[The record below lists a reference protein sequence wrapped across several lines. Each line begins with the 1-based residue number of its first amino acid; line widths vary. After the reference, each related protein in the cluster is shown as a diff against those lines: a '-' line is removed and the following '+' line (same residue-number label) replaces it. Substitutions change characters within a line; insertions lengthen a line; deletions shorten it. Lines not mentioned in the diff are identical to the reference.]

1 MRQINESIK
10 MKIFKRNKLIYGVG
24 VNDAD
29 YFVNTTVNGKQ
40 VKCLFYQT
48 WIDMLTRCY
57 SEKYQNKRPTYI
69 GCTVSDCWLVFSN
82 FKKWME
88 LKDFKGKRLDKD
100 LKFASNRV
108 YSPDKCMFVTC
119 AINNL
124 LTNHAAKRGLYPQGV
139 DSPNNSVK
147 YRAQISFKGKFK
159 HLGFYTTVKSAEM
172 AYLTAK
178 HEIVKQAAIDEPD
191 QEVSQALH
199 MQAGLIFN
207 KLQVVGAL
215 D

>member
-1 MRQINESIK
+1 
-10 MKIFKRNKLIYGVG
+10 MKTIKRNKLVCGVG
-24 VNDAD
+24 LNDAD
-29 YFVNTTVNGKQ
+29 YITAPKINGKLE
-40 VKCLFYQT
+40 VCYYYQT
-48 WIDMLTRCY
+48 WKDMLIRCY
-57 SEKYQNKRPTYI
+57 SPRENKRSPTYI
-69 GCTVSDCWLVFSN
+69 GCTVCDEWLIFSN

-100 LKFASNRV
+100 LKVSGNKIYSSNT
-108 YSPDKCMFVTC
+108 CMFVTC

-124 LTNHAAKRGLYPQGV
+124 LTNHAAKRGQYPQGV

-159 HLGFYTTVKSAEM
+159 HLGLYTTIKEAEI
-172 AYLTAK
+172 AYLAAK
-178 HEIVKQAAIDEPD
+178 HEIVKQAAIDESD